1 MYRIKGL
8 IFLVSVAV
16 AGLGGCQKDELDAR
30 EKLHAIEKRLD
41 GIEQALSKSARAP
54 KKAGAAAE
62 RGQRPRAERPPGPN
76 PTDVYSIPIEGA
88 PFEGAKHAKVT
99 VVDAFEFA

>member
-1 MYRIKGL
+1 MARARHYPATMHRIKGL
-8 IFLVSVAV
+8 IFFVSVAV

-54 KKAGAAAE
+54 SRPGAAE
-62 RGQRPRAERPPGPN
+62 RGAKRPRAERPPGPN
-76 PTDVYSIPIEGA
+76 PADVYAIEL
-88 PFEGAKHAKVT
+88 P
-99 VVDAFEFA
+99 